1 MTEDPSGRRARA
13 LARRD
18 PTEWHGQRIVTET
31 DLGAVFTA
39 EERDRRAVTSRRIR
53 HGVVLVLLVGLLGAA
68 AFTAVGINRGDIRI
82 AALEPTPRPTET
94 CPAGPF
100 DYQDPSSVT
109 VNVYN
114 STDIEGLAGTAAG
127 QLRERAFVVAE
138 VGNRSVDP
146 TGMTAIIV
154 SGPDGKANAFTLQ
167 RTIPESV
174 YVVDKRKGR
183 TIDIVLGSG
192 FSAIAPA
199 ESVDKAPGGLVCFA
213 PETPAPTPAPAK

>member
-1 MTEDPSGRRARA
+1 MADYRPGRRERA
-13 LARRD
+13 LAKRD

-31 DLGAVFTA
+31 DLGAVFASDEA
-39 EERDRRAVTSRRIR
+39 ERSARNSRRIR
-53 HGVVLVLLVGLLGAA
+53 HGVVLVLLAGLVGAA

-138 VGNRSVDP
+138 VGNRPVDP

-154 SGPDGKANAFTLQ
+154 SGPEGEANAFTLQ

-174 YVVDKRKGR
+174 YVVDRRKGR
-183 TIDIVLGSG
+183 TIDVVLGSA
-192 FSAIAPA
+192 FTTIAPA
-199 ESVDKAPGGLVCFA
+199 EGLDTTPGGLTCLA
-213 PETPAPTPAPAK
+213 SETPAP